1 MNTTPI
7 AMLAAGLA
15 LTACATPT
23 PAPQPGI
30 DLNVGIAKTCE
41 ASSVDLSALGGANAT
56 IRMSNDGWCAVRT
69 AERDGQPFLLALVRT
84 RPEHGRVFIQKIG
97 GQTRVEYTADPGYSG
112 ADAFSVALRS
122 RTPNTPDAMVQ
133 VAVTV
138 LPGTGVPVA
147 APVAPPPAA
156 TPAATGPS
164 PAASTP
170 SRRTPAPARSPR
182 R

>member
-30 DLNVGIAKTCE
+30 DLNVGISKTCE
-41 ASSVDLSALGGANAT
+41 ASPVDLSASSSASAT

-69 AERDGQPFLLALVRT
+69 AERDGQPFLVALVRN
-84 RPEHGRVFIQKIG
+84 RADHGQVYIQKIG
-97 GQTRVEYTADPGYSG
+97 GQNRVEYTANPGYSG
-112 ADAFSVALRS
+112 TDTFSVALRS
-122 RTPNTPDAMVQ
+122 RTPNTPDATVQ

-138 LPGTGVPVA
+138 LPGAGVPVA
-147 APVAPPPAA
+147 APAAPPSTA
-156 TPAATGPS
+156 TPAATAPRS
-164 PAASTP
+164 PATTP
-170 SRRTPAPARSPR
+170 SRSTPARSPR

>member
-30 DLNVGIAKTCE
+30 DLNVGIARTCE
-41 ASSVDLSALGGANAT
+41 ASPVDLSASGNASAT
-56 IRMSNDGWCAVRT
+56 IRMSNDGWCAVRA
-69 AERDGQPFLLALVRT
+69 AERDGQPFLVALVRN
-84 RPEHGRVFIQKIG
+84 RADHGTVYIQKIG
-97 GQTRVEYTADPGYSG
+97 GQNRVEYTANPSYSG

-122 RTPNTPDAMVQ
+122 RTPNTPDATIQ

-138 LPGTGVPVA
+138 LPGAGTPTA
-147 APVAPPPAA
+147 APAAPPIAAPPAS
-156 TPAATGPS
+156 TGPRS
-164 PAASTP
+164 SAASTTP
-170 SRRTPAPARSPR
+170 ARRTPARSPR

>member
-1 MNTTPI
+1 MNTKPI
-7 AMLAAGLA
+7 VTLAAGLV

-23 PAPQPGI
+23 PAPQPSI

-41 ASSVDLSALGGANAT
+41 ASPVDLSAPGGASAT
-56 IRMSNDGWCAVRT
+56 IRMSSDGWCAVRT

-97 GQTRVEYTADPGYSG
+97 GQTRVEYTADTGYSG

-122 RTPNTPDAMVQ
+122 RAPNAPDAAVQ

-138 LPGTGVPVA
+138 LPGPNTPVA
-147 APVAPPPAA
+147 VPAAPPSAA
-156 TPAATGPS
+156 TPASTGPRS
-164 PAASTP
+164 PAANTP
-170 SRRTPAPARSPR
+170 TRRTPARSPR